1 MYKNVSNS
9 KYEIFFLL
17 CCYFWWNDGKLA
29 KNKYEFYKGKPLCYN
44 NHSLDTVHEPSLL
57 HKQICNWLC
66 VGQEYV
72 KQLPPYWQHITEG
85 TASALLLA
93 LQR

>member
-1 MYKNVSNS
+1 M
-9 KYEIFFLL
+9 KYFFCCVAIF
-17 CCYFWWNDGKLA
+17 DGMMENWQKT
-29 KNKYEFYKGKPLCYN
+29 NEFYKGKPLCYN